1 MPESTIKG
9 LLFNSFLFIGPIHVN
24 DAKYVFFTSF
34 SIGPEL
40 IISFRFLKLIIQ
52 YFNAQYLLSG
62 DYTTAKVENDE
73 SQWIENEATA
83 KTASATNLRGSD
95 Y

>member
-1 MPESTIKG
+1 MTPESATKCS
-9 LLFNSFLFIGPIHVN
+9 LFNSFLFC
-24 DAKYVFFTSF
+24 
-34 SIGPEL
+34 
-40 IISFRFLKLIIQ
+40 RF
-52 YFNAQYLLSG
+52 NTC